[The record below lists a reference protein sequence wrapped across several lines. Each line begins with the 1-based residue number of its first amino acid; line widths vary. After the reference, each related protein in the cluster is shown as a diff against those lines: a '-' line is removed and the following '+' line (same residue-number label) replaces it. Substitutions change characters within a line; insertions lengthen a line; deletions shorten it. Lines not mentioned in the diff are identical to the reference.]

1 MILEDEISK
10 TFHHDSRQSCSWGEV
25 SCDIGRSLVDGPV
38 GWICIQLDISWDFKI
53 LWPHMSFVALL

>member
-53 LWPHMSFVALL
+53 L